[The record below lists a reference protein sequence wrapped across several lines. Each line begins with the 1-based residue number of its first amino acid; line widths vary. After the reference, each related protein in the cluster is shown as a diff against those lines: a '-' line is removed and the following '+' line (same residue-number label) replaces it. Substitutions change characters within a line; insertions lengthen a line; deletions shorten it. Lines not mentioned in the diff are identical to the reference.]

1 MINWINSTCTRETLK
16 VIQQR
21 NDIMKSVLLGR
32 SVCCYGGETF
42 GGRVSKIF

>member
-1 MINWINSTCTRETLK
+1 MINWIYSVCTRETPK

-21 NDIMKSVLLGR
+21 NDIMKSVFLGR
-32 SVCCYGGETF
+32 SVCYYGGETF